1 MELIN
6 ALRSPDEMLQLNTM
20 GALHSLA
27 AAKESSR
34 NVISN
39 AGDLLPTLQ
48 VSICC
53 FPSHEKKGTCHQ
65 ICRLY
70 LRFGSH
76 LAHHQ
81 ISCWNRNSGSSAK
94 AKRAGACLTKSKT
107 SRELLCVEKR
117 KEHQSSL

>member
-48 VSICC
+48 VSI
-53 FPSHEKKGTCHQ
+53 
-65 ICRLY
+65 
-70 LRFGSH
+70 
-76 LAHHQ
+76 
-81 ISCWNRNSGSSAK
+81 
-94 AKRAGACLTKSKT
+94 
-107 SRELLCVEKR
+107 
-117 KEHQSSL
+117 

>member
-20 GALHSLA
+20 GTLHSLA

-53 FPSHEKKGTCHQ
+53 LLCTVCQP
-65 ICRLY
+65 LY
-70 LRFGSH
+70 LRSILIICAPPL
-76 LAHHQ
+76 LAC
-81 ISCWNRNSGSSAK
+81 SLDTL
-94 AKRAGACLTKSKT
+94 RAPLTP
-107 SRELLCVEKR
+107 
-117 KEHQSSL
+117 